1 MIVPLCGTGQRV
13 SEDIERTVQP
23 MKTFILKHKKALG
36 AGAILCA
43 AAALPLLIS
52 RRKAR
57 ENKQG
62 GQGI

>member
-1 MIVPLCGTGQRV
+1 
-13 SEDIERTVQP
+13 

-43 AAALPLLIS
+43 AAALPLLLS

>member
-1 MIVPLCGTGQRV
+1 
-13 SEDIERTVQP
+13 

-43 AAALPLLIS
+43 AALPLLLS